1 MLVLFLLHPLH
12 LYASEGFLAV
22 GLPVSLPLLL
32 QLVADIEERMGAHG
46 HGTVLLHFGEDV
58 LVVVGLHLLVQP
70 VDDAVV
76 LRQLL
81 QFYLLTGPEVVALQF
96 GTEGLGGGCQLVGS
110 LTLALFCL
118 LRVSLS

>member
-32 QLVADIEERMGAHG
+32 QLVADIEERMGSHG

-70 VDDAVV
+70 VDDAVI
-76 LRQLL
+76 LCQLL
-81 QFYLLTGPEVVALQF
+81 QFYHLTGP
-96 GTEGLGGGCQLVGS
+96 
-110 LTLALFCL
+110 
-118 LRVSLS
+118 